1 MSSTPDYGYE
11 WDEKKKTI
19 TKVVIPTASKYQ
31 AVFDKV
37 EQEKEQ
43 ARKQGKFRRRKE

>member
-19 TKVVIPTASKYQ
+19 TKVVIPTRSKW
-31 AVFDKV
+31 ADVFDRV
-37 EQEKEQ
+37 EKEKE
-43 ARKQGKFRRRKE
+43 ARRKKGKFKRRKP